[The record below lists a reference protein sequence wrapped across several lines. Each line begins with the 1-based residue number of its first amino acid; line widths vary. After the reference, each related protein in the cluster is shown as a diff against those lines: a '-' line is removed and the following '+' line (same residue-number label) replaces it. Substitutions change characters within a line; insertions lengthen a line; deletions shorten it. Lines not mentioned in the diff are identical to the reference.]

1 MDGGRHARTVAKI
14 VCQEEG
20 EVGLRCDAV
29 RSEGCGKVERC
40 KHRRHHEHVGWV
52 RPRMELYEYVRAAAG
67 RPRVISTAVSRYSDM
82 VENYII
88 INTVLYSYT
97 RIIDASIVI

>member
-52 RPRMELYEYVRAAAG
+52 RPRMELYEYGVRAAAG
-67 RPRVISTAVSRYSDM
+67 RPRVISTAVSRYGGKLH
-82 VENYII
+82 YHKHC
-88 INTVLYSYT
+88 T
-97 RIIDASIVI
+97 RILVSLMLVL